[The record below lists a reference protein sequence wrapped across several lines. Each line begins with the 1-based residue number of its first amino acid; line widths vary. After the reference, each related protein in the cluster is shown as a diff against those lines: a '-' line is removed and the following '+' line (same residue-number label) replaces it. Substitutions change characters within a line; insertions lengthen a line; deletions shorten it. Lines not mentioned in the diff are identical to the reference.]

1 MTEPMTK
8 AANLEQRSAEPSRA
22 PFHRLLVAVDGTDA
36 AAAADA
42 VATEW
47 AQSFGGEVR
56 RMEMAGARNDAVVH
70 DIADAASAFGAD
82 VIVLGCDRRRLSR
95 HRLAHSLRERLA
107 RATDV
112 PVLVAPVDAPAA
124 PSGQGQPGQPEADH
138 DQRIVFAMRRSAHV

>member
-1 MTEPMTK
+1 
-8 AANLEQRSAEPSRA
+8 LEQRGAGPAGA

-36 AAAADA
+36 AEAADA

-56 RMEMAGARNDAVVH
+56 RLEMAGARNDAVVH
-70 DIADAASAFGAD
+70 EIAEAASAFGAD

-107 RATDV
+107 RATEL
-112 PVLVAPVDAPAA
+112 PVLIAPVVAPGAPGGWA
-124 PSGQGQPGQPEADH
+124 QPGRTEPDH
-138 DQRIVFAMRRSAHV
+138 DPRTVLAMRRYARV